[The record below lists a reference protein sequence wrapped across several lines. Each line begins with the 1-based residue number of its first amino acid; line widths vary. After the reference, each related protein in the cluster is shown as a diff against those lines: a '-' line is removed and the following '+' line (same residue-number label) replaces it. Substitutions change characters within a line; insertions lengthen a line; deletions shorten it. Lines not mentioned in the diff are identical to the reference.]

1 MEINRQSLQSHVSH
15 AAQSLRQ
22 AASRAAGPM
31 EEKRIAER
39 GYAVE
44 AFEDKLER
52 TSGQNSLEISQTSEA
67 RATSRLK
74 TGMIAG
80 LALGS
85 AATLGVLVLGGPL
98 SLGLLCAGGLASA
111 GGLGGILGAASEK
124 LFQKE
129 LGNFSQEIARGEAPG
144 PTSGLVIPK
153 IDSPI
158 LTNDQWLMVSLPP
171 PFRIGIKP
179 G

>member
-39 GYAVE
+39 GYALE

-52 TSGQNSLEISQTSEA
+52 TSGQNSLEISQTSQA

-74 TGMIAG
+74 TGVVAG
-80 LALGS
+80 LALGT
-85 AATLGVLVLGGPL
+85 AATLGVRDRDL
-98 SLGLLCAGGLASA
+98 
-111 GGLGGILGAASEK
+111 
-124 LFQKE
+124 
-129 LGNFSQEIARGEAPG
+129 
-144 PTSGLVIPK
+144 PTSELELIVHEPGAVHRLDRRPH
-153 IDSPI
+153 P
-158 LTNDQWLMVSLPP
+158 LTTGPRL
-171 PFRIGIKP
+171 FRQRP
-179 G
+179 QTSRVWR